1 MICLACR
8 GFTFDVL
15 CRDCAAGFSRA
26 FEAELGS
33 DLRAIAPFQHR
44 GTARKLVHVL
54 KYQGVVA
61 AAEPLVAA
69 MADLA
74 PRNIPALVP
83 VPRSAAR
90 AIRYGI
96 DPAVVLAHG
105 VGFLT
110 GIPVIDALRAPL
122 WWKRHAVR
130 GRADRRWVPFRRRR
144 DVPPGAALV
153 DDVLT
158 TGPRSWPPGPRS
170 RDFLPLRS
178 PPLPR
183 VGCDQETATRPWRR
197 SDGIAVRH
205 QATYESTGLAFASN
219 DLPASHLDG
228 SIARW

>member
-15 CRDCAAGFSRA
+15 CRDCSAGFSRA
-26 FEAELGS
+26 FEATLGD

-61 AAEPLVAA
+61 AAEPLVTA

-74 PRNIPALVP
+74 PPNIPALVP

-96 DPAVVLAHG
+96 DPAVVLARG

-130 GRADRRWVPFRRRR
+130 GRAERRWVPFRRRR

-158 TGPRSWPPGPRS
+158 TGSTILAARSALKG
-170 RDFLPLRS
+170 LPTLA
-178 PPLPR
+178 L
-183 VGCDQETATRPWRR
+183 TATTAGRMR
-197 SDGIAVRH
+197 SGNGH
-205 QATYESTGLAFASN
+205 
-219 DLPASHLDG
+219 PAME
-228 SIARW
+228 AK